1 MKSSP
6 LILEIKGNSLDDGP
20 GIRTVVFFKGCPLNC
35 VWCHNPESKKRG
47 VELSFDATGCVG
59 CNSCI
64 DACAVDALSRDT
76 PCFVDRDRCTLCFEC
91 VGACP
96 SGAMSRVGNPMT
108 IDQIVDKATK
118 DKPFFDTSGGGVT
131 LSGGEPTLDTPFAS
145 TLMKELKK
153 KGVRILM
160 ETCGFFDSESF
171 MNLIY
176 PHVDMIYFD
185 IKLMDPKEHKT
196 FCGVS
201 NDLILKNFIMLH
213 NEYRKGS
220 VDIMPRTPLVP
231 DITDT
236 EHNISAIADFYRK
249 HDVKK
254 AALLSYNPLWHEKNR
269 KVGVENPYSDIE
281 KMTHWIS
288 REKEEACRAVFRNAG
303 IEVV

>member
-47 VELSFDATGCVG
+47 VELSFDANRCIGCD
-59 CNSCI
+59 SCI
-64 DACAVDALSRDT
+64 EACSADALFRDT

-91 VGACP
+91 VDACP
-96 SGAMSRVGNPMT
+96 SGSMSRVGDPMT
-108 IDQIVDKATK
+108 VDQIVDKATK

-131 LSGGEPTLDTPFAS
+131 LSGGEPTLDIPFTS
-145 TLMKELKK
+145 ELMKELKK

-160 ETCGFFDSESF
+160 ETCGFFNSDSF
-171 MNLIY
+171 MSLIY
-176 PHVDMIYFD
+176 PHTDMIYFD
-185 IKLMDPKEHKT
+185 IKLMNPKEHKT

-213 NEYRKGS
+213 KEYSKGG
-220 VDIMPRTPLVP
+220 VEIIPRTPLVP
-231 DITDT
+231 DMTDT

-249 HDVKK
+249 HGVRK

-269 KVGVENPYSDIE
+269 KVGVKNPYSDIE
-281 KMTHWIS
+281 KMSHWIS
-288 REKEEACRAVFRNAG
+288 GRRRRPAG
-303 IEVV
+303 LFSEMPG